1 MLLYFDSTICC
12 FCFESKKI
20 ILYFAKKFRIVVI
33 ADFYKILIILLAY
46 LIGSIPTSVWV
57 GKIFYGVDVRDY
69 GSGNAGATNAM
80 RTLGAK
86 AGIPVFIIDMLKGFA
101 AVKLLYLTDFYIPE
115 TGLFVNFQLYL
126 GLAAMI
132 GHIFPVLAGF
142 RGGKGVAT
150 LSGVVFA
157 IHPYG
162 ALFVLLIWVVTLLV
176 FGYVSL
182 SSMIAG
188 FSFPAI
194 LIFLYR
200 TQYPSLVIFAF
211 ILAILMLFTH
221 QKNIERLMH
230 GKEKRISIKDKLR
243 GSKRN

>member
-1 MLLYFDSTICC
+1 
-12 FCFESKKI
+12 
-20 ILYFAKKFRIVVI
+20 VVI
-33 ADFYKILIILLAY
+33 EDFYKILIILLAY

-57 GKIFYGVDVRDY
+57 GKIFYGIDVRDY

-86 AGIPVFIIDMLKGFA
+86 AGIPVFIIDMFKGFA
-101 AVKLLYLTDFYIPE
+101 AVKLLYFTDFYIPE

-126 GLAAMI
+126 GLAAMR
-132 GHIFPVLAGF
+132 GHIFPIFADF

-162 ALFVLLIWVVTLLV
+162 ALFVLLVWVITLLV

-230 GKEKRISIKDKLR
+230 GKEKRINIKEKWR
-243 GSKRN
+243 GRKKVE

>member
-1 MLLYFDSTICC
+1 MP
-12 FCFESKKI
+12 KI
-20 ILYFAKKFRIVVI
+20 WTVEGL
-33 ADFYKILIILLAY
+33 YKILIILLAY
-46 LIGSIPTSVWV
+46 LIGSIPTSVWI
-57 GKIFYGVDVRDY
+57 GKIFYGVDVRNY

-86 AGIPVFIIDMLKGFA
+86 VGIPVFIIDMLKGYL
-101 AVKLLYLTDFYIPE
+101 AVRLLYLTHFYIPE
-115 TGLFVNFQLYL
+115 TGLFVDFQLYL
-126 GLAAMI
+126 GLAAMF
-132 GHIFPVLAGF
+132 GHIFPVFAGF

-157 IHPYG
+157 LHPYG
-162 ALFVLLIWVVTLLV
+162 ALFVFLIWVVTLLI
-176 FGYVSL
+176 FRYVSL

-211 ILAILMLFTH
+211 ILAALMLFTH
-221 QKNIERLMH
+221 QKNIERLMN
-230 GKEKRISIKDKLR
+230 GQEKKIKLKKNKSIENKA
-243 GSKRN
+243 

>member
-1 MLLYFDSTICC
+1 
-12 FCFESKKI
+12 
-20 ILYFAKKFRIVVI
+20 VVI
-33 ADFYKILIILLAY
+33 DDFYKILIILLAY
-46 LIGSIPTSVWV
+46 LIGSIPTSVWI
-57 GKIFYGVDVRDY
+57 GKLFYGIDVRDY

-86 AGIPVFIIDMLKGFA
+86 AGILVFIIDMLKGFT
-101 AVKLLYLTDFYIPE
+101 AVKLLYFTDFYIPE

-132 GHIFPVLAGF
+132 GHIFPVLADF

-162 ALFVLLIWVVTLLV
+162 ALFVLLVWVVTLLI

-188 FSFPAI
+188 FTFPAV

-200 TQYPSLVIFAF
+200 TEYPSLVIFAF

-221 QKNIERLMH
+221 QKNIERLIH
-230 GKEKRISIKDKLR
+230 GKEKKIGIKEKWKAR
-243 GSKRN
+243 RNSENLIL

>member
-1 MLLYFDSTICC
+1 VED
-12 FCFESKKI
+12 
-20 ILYFAKKFRIVVI
+20 V
-33 ADFYKILIILLAY
+33 YKVLIILLAY
-46 LIGSIPTSVWV
+46 LLGSIPTSVWV
-57 GKIFYGVDVRDY
+57 GKIFYGIDVRDY

-86 AGIPVFIIDMLKGFA
+86 AGIPVFIIDMLKGFL
-101 AVKLLYLTDFYIPE
+101 AVKLVYFTDFYIPE

-132 GHIFPVLAGF
+132 GHIFPIFAGF

-162 ALFVLLIWVVTLLV
+162 ALFVFLIWFVTLLI

-211 ILAILMLFTH
+211 ILAVLMLFTH

-230 GKEKRISIKDKLR
+230 GKEKKIKLK
-243 GSKRN
+243 KKKEKIAE

>member
-1 MLLYFDSTICC
+1 
-12 FCFESKKI
+12 
-20 ILYFAKKFRIVVI
+20 
-33 ADFYKILIILLAY
+33 
-46 LIGSIPTSVWV
+46 
-57 GKIFYGVDVRDY
+57 
-69 GSGNAGATNAM
+69 
-80 RTLGAK
+80 
-86 AGIPVFIIDMLKGFA
+86 
-101 AVKLLYLTDFYIPE
+101 
-115 TGLFVNFQLYL
+115 
-126 GLAAMI
+126 
-132 GHIFPVLAGF
+132 
-142 RGGKGVAT
+142 
-150 LSGVVFA
+150 VFA

-162 ALFVLLIWVVTLLV
+162 ALFVLLVWVITLLV

-230 GKEKRISIKDKLR
+230 GKEKRINIKEKWR
-243 GSKRN
+243 GRKKVE